1 MKNYHKHP
9 KFQFINFISK
19 YLNDKR
25 KSSKN
30 KSNNTLIT
38 GFNQKN
44 RIINFQRFFFN
55 KNRQNSKFKT
65 CKNSRK

>member
-19 YLNDKR
+19 YLNEKR
-25 KSSKN
+25 KSSIK

-44 RIINFQRFFFN
+44 RILNFQRFFLN